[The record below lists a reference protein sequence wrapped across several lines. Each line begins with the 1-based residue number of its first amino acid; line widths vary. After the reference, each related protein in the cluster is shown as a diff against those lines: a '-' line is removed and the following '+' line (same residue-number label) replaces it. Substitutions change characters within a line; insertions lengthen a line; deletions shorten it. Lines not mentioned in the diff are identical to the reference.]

1 MKTWNDRIDQARRLR
16 ELEGNVKYGPI
27 DPVNDSRCFL
37 REAHE
42 ELLDS
47 LNYLEW
53 AMLKG
58 EMAFC
63 KWYLIDREI
72 RFIVWRLEKGTNGR
86 D

>member
-1 MKTWNDRIDQARRLR
+1 MDSIDEARRAR
-16 ELEGNVKYGPI
+16 IIQGEVKYGPI
-27 DPVNDSRCFL
+27 NPLSDPRCFL
-37 REAHE
+37 QEAHD

-53 AMLKG
+53 SMEKG

-72 RFIVWRLEKGTNGR
+72 RFTITRLLAGEHG